1 MPTTTHTEMSIERV
15 ADLIE
20 AYGSNTRCWPEQ
32 ERAAAIARL
41 ESSSQLQQL
50 IHDAEQLDAV
60 LLAGYVEE
68 PLDEALLARIVDN
81 LPAQPVTTRLSVK
94 PAWMRNWPAAM
105 AAAITGIAIMLVVM
119 NGPEQKLQYE
129 QLALQDLDYWLW
141 QDVTDQVSFDN
152 NEEIPTDFMSML

>member
-20 AYGSNTRCWPEQ
+20 AYGSNTQCWPEQ
-32 ERAAAIARL
+32 ERTAAIACL

-68 PLDEALLARIVDN
+68 PPDEALLARIVDN
-81 LPAQPVTTRLSVK
+81 LPAQPVAGQVAAK
-94 PAWMRNWPAAM
+94 PGWLHNWPAAM
-105 AAAITGIAIMLVVM
+105 AAAITGVAIMLVVM
-119 NGPEQKLQYE
+119 NGPEQEMQYE
-129 QLALQDLDYWLW
+129 QLALQELDYWLW
-141 QDVTDQVSFDN
+141 QDVTDQVSFDSS
-152 NEEIPTDFMSML
+152 EESPTDFMSML